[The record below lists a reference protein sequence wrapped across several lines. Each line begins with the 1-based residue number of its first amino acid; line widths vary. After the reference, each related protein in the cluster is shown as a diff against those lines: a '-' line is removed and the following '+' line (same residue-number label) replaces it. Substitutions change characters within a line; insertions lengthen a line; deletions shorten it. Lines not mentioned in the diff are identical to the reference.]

1 MLTKDQATSI
11 ADALAAG
18 ERSTRE
24 QEMEMSARQIP
35 WRFRSKVLLRLPPRQ
50 QLQLLERAR
59 RSAVFTSHAGSLAV
73 CCAAFVVVLSFVLWS
88 IRGGTLFW
96 LLLAAIGVMA
106 IQVRIMLVRL
116 RLQELLLEQV
126 HVAPSS
132 ET

>member
-59 RSAVFTSHAGSLAV
+59 RGAVFTSHTGSSAV

-126 HVAPSS
+126 HVAASS